1 MRAAFAQRGRWI
13 GAAALVAAVALPTV
27 LPSFYVHTM
36 VLMVIFAIYAMSLDI
51 LMGYTGLP
59 SLGHAAFFGVAAYAS
74 GLLTARYGGAWWEGV
89 LLALVSCGLLA
100 ALFGFVALRTRGL
113 YFLLITL
120 ALAQVLWGA
129 SMRWGS
135 FTGGYN
141 GLRGIPKHMEVLG
154 GTVGAYYLALA
165 ILFVVG
171 GAMYLLVRSPFGLSL
186 QGIRDSESRMQALG
200 YNVWFHK
207 YLAFVISALFA
218 GSAGV
223 MGAYYYGFVSPMDL
237 SLVVSADAILMVILG
252 GTGTLIGPII
262 GAVVI
267 VALRNFLSTVM
278 DNWLIV
284 LGLIF
289 ILTVFFAPNGV
300 IGWFRGRK
308 PESAELTPEAAPA
321 TETPAPAPP
330 TAAQAAPAPSRAPT
344 RAPTSAAA
352 GEPDLRLEGV
362 SKMFGGMAA
371 VKDVSFAIHPG
382 ERVAIL
388 GPNGA
393 GKTSIFHLISGAL
406 RPSEGRVYLFG
417 EDVTRRRTDQ
427 RIALGLG
434 RTFQITNLF
443 ASLTVLDNLRLA
455 LFAHAGHR
463 YVMHRPANSL
473 AGIGARAETLLRD
486 IGLWQV
492 RDVEVHHLSYGHQRQ
507 LEVVLALALRP
518 RLLLLDEPT
527 AGLSAAE
534 SAAIV
539 RMIHA
544 LDRDITLLIIE
555 HDMDVAFEVAEK
567 VMVFHFGEMLAE
579 GSTEE
584 IRANPDVRRIYL
596 GRAAG

>member
-1 MRAAFAQRGRWI
+1 MQAVVAQRGKWI
-13 GAAALVAAVALPTV
+13 AAAALVVTVVLPPV
-27 LPSFYVHTM
+27 LPSFYVHIM
-36 VLMVIFAIYAMSLDI
+36 VLMVIFAIFAMSLDI
-51 LMGYTGLP
+51 LMGYAGLP
-59 SLGHAAFFGVAAYAS
+59 SLGHAAFYGIAAYAS
-74 GLLTARYGGAWWEGV
+74 GLLTARYGGAWWEGI
-89 LLALVSCGLLA
+89 LLALVCCGLLA

-135 FTGGYN
+135 FTGGFN
-141 GLRGIPKHMEVLG
+141 GLRGIPKHLEVFG
-154 GTVGAYYLALA
+154 GTLGAYYLALA
-165 ILFVVG
+165 VFIVLG
-171 GAMYLLVRSPFGLSL
+171 GAMYLLVRSPFGLTL
-186 QGIRDSESRMQALG
+186 QGVRDSESRMQALG
-200 YNVWFHK
+200 YNVWLHK

-218 GSAGV
+218 GCAGV
-223 MGAYYYGFVSPMDL
+223 MGAYYDGFVSPFDL
-237 SLVVSADAILMVILG
+237 SLMMSADAILMVILG
-252 GTGTLIGPII
+252 GTGTLIGPVI

-278 DNWLIV
+278 DDWLIV
-284 LGLIF
+284 LGVIF

-308 PESAELTPEAAPA
+308 PESAAVASGGEPP
-321 TETPAPAPP
+321 TETPMRDPTTAAQVAPAPCR
-330 TAAQAAPAPSRAPT
+330 TAAS
-344 RAPTSAAA
+344 S
-352 GEPDLRLEGV
+352 GVPDLRLDGV
-362 SKMFGGMAA
+362 GKMFGGMAA
-371 VKDVSFAIHPG
+371 VKDVSFEVHPG

-393 GKTSIFHLISGAL
+393 GKTSLFHLISGTL
-406 RPSEGRVYLFG
+406 RPSAGRVYLFG
-417 EDVTRRRTDQ
+417 EDVTGRRTDQ

-443 ASLTVLDNLRLA
+443 PSLTVLGNLRLA
-455 LFAHAGHR
+455 LFSHAGLG
-463 YVMHRPANSL
+463 YVMHRSAESHAEINE
-473 AGIGARAETLLRD
+473 RAQALLRD
-486 IGLWQV
+486 LGLWEV

-544 LDRDITLLIIE
+544 LDRNITLLIIE

-567 VMVFHFGEMLAE
+567 VMVFHFGEKLAE
-579 GSTEE
+579 GTTEE

-596 GRAAG
+596 GRSGG

>member
-1 MRAAFAQRGRWI
+1 MQALVAQRGKWI
-13 GAAALVAAVALPTV
+13 AAAAMVAAVVLPLV
-27 LPSFYVHTM
+27 LPSFYVHIM
-36 VLMVIFAIYAMSLDI
+36 VLMVIFAIFAMSLDI
-51 LMGYTGLP
+51 LMGYAGLP
-59 SLGHAAFFGVAAYAS
+59 SLGHAAFYGIAAYAS
-74 GLLTARYGGAWWEGV
+74 GLLTARYGGSWWEGI
-89 LLALVSCGLLA
+89 LLALACCGLLA

-135 FTGGYN
+135 FTGGFN
-141 GLRGIPKHMEVLG
+141 GLRGIPKHLEVLG
-154 GTVGAYYLALA
+154 GTHGAYYLALA
-165 ILFVVG
+165 IFIVLG
-171 GAMYLLVRSPFGLSL
+171 GAMYLLVRSPFGLTL
-186 QGIRDSESRMQALG
+186 QGIRDSESRMQTLG
-200 YNVWFHK
+200 YNVWLHK

-218 GSAGV
+218 GCAGV
-223 MGAYYYGFVSPMDL
+223 MSGYYDGFVSPFDL
-237 SLVVSADAILMVILG
+237 SLMMSADAILMVILG
-252 GTGTLIGPII
+252 GTGTLIGPVI

-278 DNWLIV
+278 DDWLIV
-284 LGLIF
+284 LGMIF

-308 PESAELTPEAAPA
+308 PESAAVASGGESPN
-321 TETPAPAPP
+321 ETPMFNPTHAAQVAPAPY
-330 TAAQAAPAPSRAPT
+330 R
-344 RAPTSAAA
+344 AAA
-352 GEPDLRLEGV
+352 SGGVPDLRLDAV

-371 VKDVSFAIHPG
+371 VKDVSFEVHPG

-393 GKTSIFHLISGAL
+393 GKTSLFHLISGTL
-406 RPSEGRVYLFG
+406 RPSDGRIYLFG
-417 EDVTRRRTDQ
+417 EEVTGRRTDQ

-443 ASLTVLDNLRLA
+443 PSLTVLSNLRLA
-455 LFAHAGHR
+455 LFSHAGCQ
-463 YVMHRPANSL
+463 YVMHRT
-473 AGIGARAETLLRD
+473 AESYAEINEQAQTLLRGL
-486 IGLWQV
+486 GLWEL

-544 LDRDITLLIIE
+544 LDRNITLLIIE
-555 HDMDVAFEVAEK
+555 HDMDVALEVAEK
-567 VMVFHFGEMLAE
+567 VIVFHFGEKLAE
-579 GSTEE
+579 GTTAE
-584 IRANPDVRRIYL
+584 IRANPDVQRIYL
-596 GRAAG
+596 GVSGG

>member
-1 MRAAFAQRGRWI
+1 MQAVVAQRGKWI
-13 GAAALVAAVALPTV
+13 AAAALVVTVVLPPV
-27 LPSFYVHTM
+27 LPSFYVHIM
-36 VLMVIFAIYAMSLDI
+36 VLMVIFAIFAMSLDI
-51 LMGYTGLP
+51 LMGYAGLP
-59 SLGHAAFFGVAAYAS
+59 SLGHAAFYGIAAYAS
-74 GLLTARYGGAWWEGV
+74 GLLTARYGGAWWEGI
-89 LLALVSCGLLA
+89 LLALVCCGLLA

-129 SMRWGS
+129 SLRWGS
-135 FTGGYN
+135 FTGGFN
-141 GLRGIPKHMEVLG
+141 GLRGIPRHLEVFG
-154 GTVGAYYLALA
+154 GTLGAYYLALA
-165 ILFVVG
+165 VFIVLG
-171 GAMYLLVRSPFGLSL
+171 GAMYLLVRSPFGLTL
-186 QGIRDSESRMQALG
+186 QGVRDSESRMQALG
-200 YNVWFHK
+200 YNVWLHK

-218 GSAGV
+218 GCAGV
-223 MGAYYYGFVSPMDL
+223 MSGYYDGFVSPFDL
-237 SLVVSADAILMVILG
+237 SLMMSADAILMVILG
-252 GTGTLIGPII
+252 GTGTLIGPVI

-278 DNWLIV
+278 DDWLIV
-284 LGLIF
+284 LGVIF

-308 PESAELTPEAAPA
+308 PESAAVASGGEPP
-321 TETPAPAPP
+321 TETPMCDPTTAAQVAPAPC
-330 TAAQAAPAPSRAPT
+330 R
-344 RAPTSAAA
+344 AAA
-352 GEPDLRLEGV
+352 SSGVPDLRLDGV
-362 SKMFGGMAA
+362 GKMFGGMAA
-371 VKDVSFAIHPG
+371 VKDVSFEVHPG

-393 GKTSIFHLISGAL
+393 GKTSLFHLISGTL
-406 RPSEGRVYLFG
+406 RPSAGRVYLFG
-417 EDVTRRRTDQ
+417 EDVTGRRTDQ

-443 ASLTVLDNLRLA
+443 PSLTVLGNLRLA
-455 LFAHAGHR
+455 LFSHAGLG
-463 YVMHRPANSL
+463 YVMHRSAESHAEINE
-473 AGIGARAETLLRD
+473 RAQALLRD
-486 IGLWQV
+486 LGLWEV

-544 LDRDITLLIIE
+544 LDRNITLLIIE

-567 VMVFHFGEMLAE
+567 VMVFHFGEKLAE
-579 GSTEE
+579 GTTEE

-596 GRAAG
+596 GRSGG